1 LKIPRTPDRRIT
13 PLFGSGKFGRW
24 PAHALVIVAHI
35 PVPLP
40 ILRGLS
46 AGHSPGT
53 TRAAIINAHYSRMS
67 GIYAARSTE
76 DDAPRRQPRPAAA
89 ASPPCR
95 PRAASRRPGPS
106 RRRTLRFS
114 GASWASASD
123 FSKGFFNHSESN
135 YWTPKPGPML
145 PPARLRGLEMIRASI
160 YIASITALAAVLA
173 IIATGITMQ
182 WQREHRATQLVKLAN
197 NIASCRNCPGDLE
210 LARPFQVSKDSPS
223 FIGLTGALGQ

>member
-1 LKIPRTPDRRIT
+1 MRVGMRFAGDLFLVFTVGVRELKIPRTPDRRIT

-24 PAHALVIVAHI
+24 PAHAPVVVAHI

-40 ILRGLS
+40 ILRRLS

-95 PRAASRRPGPS
+95 PRAASRRRGPS
-106 RRRTLRFS
+106 RRRTLRLFRRRS
-114 GASWASASD
+114 WRGARTGGSVKAREAVKRRELGQRTGA
-123 FSKGFFNHSESN
+123 FRKGFLTIPNQIIGRQSRVRCCR
-135 YWTPKPGPML
+135 PPGF
-145 PPARLRGLEMIRASI
+145 E
-160 YIASITALAAVLA
+160 V
-173 IIATGITMQ
+173 
-182 WQREHRATQLVKLAN
+182 
-197 NIASCRNCPGDLE
+197 
-210 LARPFQVSKDSPS
+210 
-223 FIGLTGALGQ
+223 

>member
-1 LKIPRTPDRRIT
+1 MKIPRTPDRRIT

-40 ILRGLS
+40 ILRRLS

-67 GIYAARSTE
+67 GIYAARRTE
-76 DDAPRRQPRPAAA
+76 DDAPRRQPRPATAA
-89 ASPPCR
+89 PPPCR
-95 PRAASRRPGPS
+95 PHAASRRPGPS

-114 GASWASASD
+114 GASWASASG

-135 YWTPKPGPML
+135 YLDAKAGFNVAARPASRFRDDTRIDIHRFDHGASSCPGHH
-145 PPARLRGLEMIRASI
+145 RDRH
-160 YIASITALAAVLA
+160 YNAV
-173 IIATGITMQ
+173 ATG
-182 WQREHRATQLVKLAN
+182 A
-197 NIASCRNCPGDLE
+197 PGDT
-210 LARPFQVSKDSPS
+210 ARK
-223 FIGLTGALGQ
+223 AR